1 VCGYA
6 VSLCSLYA
14 LCGYSVW
21 VKVIQEM
28 KKKKKKKEKEKR
40 KKRETGRAH

>member
-28 KKKKKKKEKEKR
+28 KKEKEKS
-40 KKRETGRAH
+40 KKRETRRAH